1 VSVPRTLPPRPLS
14 LRGRLLAALL
24 VLLFCGLAAADLATY
39 AALRSFLLG
48 RVDQQLGAAHR
59 GVERALGGHGV
70 DPRWLRQPGQVA
82 PGAFVEWRDGDGQVV
97 DAPAGGEASPPS
109 GPLLPERLPAPRPG
123 DGGEEAAYLTVP
135 ATGRGGPA
143 WRARVAPFAFGQ
155 GTLVVALPLGDV
167 NATLRRLLLVEAL
180 VTATVLAAAV
190 AVGLWLVRLGLR
202 PLDDIGATAA
212 TIAKGDLGR
221 RVARSDPDTEVGRLG
236 QALNGMLGQIEA
248 AFAERRASE
257 ARLRQ
262 SDERL
267 RRFAGDASHELRTP
281 LAAIRGYA
289 ELFRRGADRHP
300 EDLARLLRR
309 IESEAAR
316 MGGLVDDLLLLARLD
331 QGRPLERLPVDL
343 GAVAA
348 EAVEAARA
356 VEPERPLELGIG
368 VTDSVEVLGDQDRL
382 RQVVDNLLANVRTHT
397 PPRAPAEV
405 RVWAEDGKAVV
416 EVADRGPG
424 LGAEQAE
431 HVFER
436 FYRVDSSRSRDAGGA
451 GLGLSIVAAIA
462 YAHRGRAGVRS
473 LPGQGAVFQVEL
485 PLLDDGGWVAPARTG
500 GPELAGG
507 DGG

>member
-1 VSVPRTLPPRPLS
+1 MS
-14 LRGRLLAALL
+14 LRGRLLVALL
-24 VLLFCGLAAADLATY
+24 VLLASGLAVADVATWT
-39 AALRSFLLG
+39 ALRSFLLH
-48 RVDQQLGAAHR
+48 RVDQQLDGAHR
-59 GVERALGGHGV
+59 RAEQAAEILLADPGDPRALGAF
-70 DPRWLRQPGQVA
+70 RQFNADG
-82 PGAFVEWRDGDGQVV
+82 PGAFVQVRNAGNQVV
-97 DAPAGGEASPPS
+97 TSLTWHAPDAAPS
-109 GPLLPERLPAPRPG
+109 APSLPVRLPAVRGAAQPG
-123 DGGEEAAYLTVP
+123 DREAAAFLTVP
-135 ATGRGGPA
+135 SEQVAGPSY
-143 WRARVAPFAFGQ
+143 RVRVSPLPDVT
-155 GTLVVALPLGDV
+155 GTLIVALPLGDV
-167 NATLRRLLLVEAL
+167 GATLQRLLLVEAL
-180 VTATVLAAAV
+180 VTGAVLAAAV
-190 AVGLWLVRLGLR
+190 ALGLWLVRLGLR
-202 PLDDIGATAA
+202 PLDDIGRTAA
-212 TIAKGDLGR
+212 TIARGDLTQ
-221 RVARSDPDTEVGRLG
+221 RVARADGRTEVGRLG
-236 QALNGMLGQIEA
+236 QALNLMLGQIEA

-262 SDERL
+262 SEARL
-267 RRFAGDASHELRTP
+267 RRFVADASHELRTP
-281 LAAIRGYA
+281 LAAIRAYA

-300 EDLARLLRR
+300 EDLPRLLGR

-316 MGGLVDDLLLLARLD
+316 MGGLVDDLLLLQRLD
-331 QGRPLERLPVDL
+331 QGRALERRPVDL

-348 EAVEAARA
+348 DAVEAARA
-356 VEPERPLELGIG
+356 VEPDRPLGLT
-368 VTDSVEVLGDQDRL
+368 VTGSVEVLGDQDRL

-397 PPRAPAEV
+397 PPGAPAEV

-485 PLLDDGGWVAPARTG
+485 PLLDDGGWVAPAGNGRL
-500 GPELAGG
+500 ELAGG